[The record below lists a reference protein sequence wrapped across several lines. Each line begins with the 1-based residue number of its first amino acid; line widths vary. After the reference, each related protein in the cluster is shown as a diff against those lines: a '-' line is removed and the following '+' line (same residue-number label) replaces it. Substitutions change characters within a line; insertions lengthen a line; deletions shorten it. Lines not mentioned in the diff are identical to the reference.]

1 MAETCPTLVHFKEG
15 EQCLENFAGLSPK
28 IYVGLKSDLS
38 APMTA
43 TDGTYT
49 TPTFAATKG
58 LYEIDCKENS
68 VNLKGSSLGK
78 RKGFKQ
84 TLTFTIDVVNQIAA
98 KLGRAFNNLDIFF
111 IIPDGDVYQI
121 VYDPNRKVT
130 FDTDGIASDTGSA
143 PEDDRTT
150 VYTATL
156 SPVKYMNQY
165 VTIDDISD
173 LLEGA
178 EE

>member
-1 MAETCPTLVHFKEG
+1 MAETCPTLEHFREG

-28 IYVGLKSDLS
+28 IYVRLPSHLSPHMTPTHETSD
-38 APMTA
+38 TH
-43 TDGTYT
+43 
-49 TPTFAATKG
+49 TFAANKD
-58 LYEIDCKENS
+58 LSHLDCKENS

-111 IIPDGDVYQI
+111 IIPDGNVYQI

-130 FDTDGIASDTGSA
+130 FDTDGIVSDTGSA

-165 VTIDDISD
+165 VTIDDIST